1 MSDPVRHQFRVS
13 VIICA
18 HQPDSQHLN
27 RTLQALRAQ
36 TLSRAEWEL
45 LVVDNQSTPPLN
57 LSDSLSWHPNARCVP
72 EEILG
77 LTPARCC
84 GIHHTSAE
92 LIVFVD
98 VDNVLHADYLAKALE
113 IASKHP
119 KVGVWSGQAH
129 PEFEEAP
136 ADWTRPYWA
145 MLAIREF
152 CQDSVMMTFDPTQ
165 SLPHGAGMCVR
176 REVASA
182 YIKEMAAT
190 NWRLLLERKGQS
202 LMSGGDSDL
211 ALLSMKL
218 GWGVGH
224 FTQLHLDHLIPRGRL
239 TEPYLIR
246 LKEAMAASGVVLDYF
261 YREPTPARSSFIWN
275 FFRWMKIRIGSSGIE
290 KRMRLAQLTGELRGW
305 CMVKSF
311 AEQLHLA

>member
-1 MSDPVRHQFRVS
+1 MSGSSGNSIRVS

-18 HQPDSQHLN
+18 HQPDSRHLC
-27 RTLQALRAQ
+27 RTLEALRAQ
-36 TLSRAEWEL
+36 TLSSDVWEL
-45 LVVDNQSTPPLN
+45 LVVDNQSDPPLK
-57 LSDSLSWHPNARCVP
+57 LDESLAWHPNAKCIR

-84 GIHHTSAE
+84 GIRHTSAE

-98 VDNVLHADYLAKALE
+98 VDNVLHSDYLAKALE
-113 IASKHP
+113 IASQHP
-119 KVGVWSGQAH
+119 KIGVWSGQAH
-129 PEFEEAP
+129 PEFEETP
-136 ADWTRPYWA
+136 AAWTRPYWA

-218 GWGVGH
+218 GWGIGH
-224 FTQLHLDHLIPRGRL
+224 FTQLHLDHLIPPNRL
-239 TEPYLIR
+239 SELYLLR
-246 LKEAMAASGVVLDYF
+246 LKEAMAASGIVLDYI
-261 YREPTPARSSFIWN
+261 YREPTPLRSSLLRSWL
-275 FFRWMKIRIGSSGIE
+275 RRLKIFVCSEGTQ
-290 KRMRLAQLTGELRGW
+290 KRMQLATLRG
-305 CMVKSF
+305 
-311 AEQLHLA
+311 EQLGWAMVERQSQIACAS